1 MTSVKTY
8 NMSAKSNKNFDPELI
23 YPVFRFMFW
32 KCMQINEFFIYYNR
46 YIYYLNNRF
55 HLQCLA
61 LLIQKEKFSQKC
73 ALCLYLLALMLFQ
86 TCKVLL
92 FWNVSA
98 FSLTYS
104 IISLLKQKMAK
115 MS

>member
-8 NMSAKSNKNFDPELI
+8 NMSAKSNKNFDPGFIQRSDLCSGNVCKLI
-23 YPVFRFMFW
+23 HFSF
-32 KCMQINEFFIYYNR
+32 YYNR
-46 YIYYLNNRF
+46 DIYYLNNRF

-104 IISLLKQKMAK
+104 IISLLKQKIAK